1 MDKEEK
7 KKEAAKKALEII
19 VSDLNEDTVLG
30 IGTGSTT
37 NYFIELL
44 KKEKINI
51 KGLVCSSNASKKL
64 FDDSNFQ
71 ILELNDVYGLDF
83 YIDGADEF
91 NERLEL
97 IKGGGGALTREKI
110 LSNSS
115 DKFICIVDDSK
126 YSKKLGSFPLPL
138 EVIDLAR
145 SAISRE
151 VLKMGGKPVFRKG
164 FVSDNGNQII
174 DVHNL
179 NINVPFEME
188 MQLNFIP
195 VVLENGIFSN
205 RSGTAHLKFR
215 NCLRNFFQTEAVP
228 PT

>member
-19 VSDLNEDTVLG
+19 LSDLNEDTVLG

-37 NYFIELL
+37 NYFIQLL
-44 KKEKINI
+44 NKEKINI
-51 KGLVCSSNASKKL
+51 KGLVCSSNASQKL
-64 FDDSNFQ
+64 LEDSNFN
-71 ILELNDVYGLDF
+71 ILELNNVYGLDF

-195 VVLENGIFSN
+195 GVLENGIFSN
-205 RSGTAHLKFR
+205 RKADILLKAD
-215 NCLRNFFQTEAVP
+215 NKKVEVLEL
-228 PT
+228 

>member
-64 FDDSNFQ
+64 FNDSNFQ

-195 VVLENGIFSN
+195 GVLENGIFSN
-205 RSGTAHLKFR
+205 RKADILLKAD
-215 NCLRNFFQTEAVP
+215 NKKVEVLEL
-228 PT
+228 

>member
-195 VVLENGIFSN
+195 GVLENGIFSN
-205 RSGTAHLKFR
+205 RKADILLKAD
-215 NCLRNFFQTEAVP
+215 NKKVEVLQLQI
-228 PT
+228 

>member
-195 VVLENGIFSN
+195 GVLENGIFSN
-205 RSGTAHLKFR
+205 RKADILLKADHKKVEV
-215 NCLRNFFQTEAVP
+215 LEL
-228 PT
+228 

>member
-1 MDKEEK
+1 VDKEEK

-195 VVLENGIFSN
+195 GVLENGIFSN
-205 RSGTAHLKFR
+205 RKADILLKAD
-215 NCLRNFFQTEAVP
+215 NKKVEVLEL
-228 PT
+228 

>member
-138 EVIDLAR
+138 EVIDQAR

-195 VVLENGIFSN
+195 GVLENGIFSN
-205 RSGTAHLKFR
+205 RKADILLKAD
-215 NCLRNFFQTEAVP
+215 NKKVEVLEL
-228 PT
+228 

>member
-195 VVLENGIFSN
+195 GVLENGIFSN
-205 RSGTAHLKFR
+205 RKADILLKA
-215 NCLRNFFQTEAVP
+215 NHKKVEVLEL
-228 PT
+228 

>member
-19 VSDLNEDTVLG
+19 LSDLNEDTVLG

-37 NYFIELL
+37 NYFIQLL
-44 KKEKINI
+44 NKEKINI
-51 KGLVCSSNASKKL
+51 KGLVCSSNASQKL
-64 FDDSNFQ
+64 LEDSNFN
-71 ILELNDVYGLDF
+71 ILELNNVYGLDF

-110 LSNSS
+110 LSNSA

-126 YSKKLGSFPLPL
+126 YSKKLGNFPLPI
-138 EVIDLAR
+138 EVIDIAR
-145 SAISRE
+145 SAISRK
-151 VLKMGGKPVFRKG
+151 VLKMGGKPVFREG

-179 NINVPFEME
+179 DINVPFEME
-188 MQLNFIP
+188 MHLNFIP
-195 VVLENGIFSN
+195 GVLENGIFSK
-205 RSGTAHLKFR
+205 RKADILLKAGNQKVEVLER
-215 NCLRNFFQTEAVP
+215 
-228 PT
+228 

>member
-1 MDKEEK
+1 MGKEEK

-195 VVLENGIFSN
+195 GVLENGIFSN
-205 RSGTAHLKFR
+205 RKADILLKAD
-215 NCLRNFFQTEAVP
+215 NKKVDVLEL
-228 PT
+228 

>member
-164 FVSDNGNQII
+164 FVSANGNQII

-195 VVLENGIFSN
+195 GVLENGIFSN
-205 RSGTAHLKFR
+205 RKADILLKAD
-215 NCLRNFFQTEAVP
+215 NKKVEVLEL
-228 PT
+228 

>member
-19 VSDLNEDTVLG
+19 ASDLNEDTVLG

-126 YSKKLGSFPLPL
+126 YSKRLGSFPLPL

-195 VVLENGIFSN
+195 GVLENGIFSN
-205 RSGTAHLKFR
+205 RKADILLKAD
-215 NCLRNFFQTEAVP
+215 NKKVEVLEL
-228 PT
+228 

>member
-179 NINVPFEME
+179 NINVPYEME

-195 VVLENGIFSN
+195 GVLENGIFSN
-205 RSGTAHLKFR
+205 RKADILLKAD
-215 NCLRNFFQTEAVP
+215 NKKVEVLEL
-228 PT
+228 